1 MGEEEEAR
9 TTMTHED
16 AGKYALKHPQGTKPN
31 EQIAKAI
38 REIAPGGELACAMG
52 EKISKEL
59 KVDISEVGSTA
70 DLLEMKIKKC
80 QLGLFGWGK
89 KLNHGK
95 DIHVADSVS
104 VEMKSA
110 LEEATENGVVTCAAA
125 WAIADRLGTERRAV
139 SAACDALGLKIQA
152 CQLGA
157 F

>member
-1 MGEEEEAR
+1 
-9 TTMTHED
+9 MTHED
-16 AGKYALKHPQGTKPN
+16 AGKYALKHPPGKRPN

-38 REIAPGGELACAMG
+38 REKSPGGELACGMG

-59 KVDISEVGSTA
+59 KVDISEVGITA

-89 KLNHGK
+89 KPNHGK
-95 DIHVADSVS
+95 DIHAADSIP

-110 LEEATENGVVTCAAA
+110 LEEVAENGAVTCAAL
-125 WAIADRLGTERRAV
+125 WAIADRLGVERKAV
-139 SAACDALGLKIQA
+139 SAACDTLGLKIRA